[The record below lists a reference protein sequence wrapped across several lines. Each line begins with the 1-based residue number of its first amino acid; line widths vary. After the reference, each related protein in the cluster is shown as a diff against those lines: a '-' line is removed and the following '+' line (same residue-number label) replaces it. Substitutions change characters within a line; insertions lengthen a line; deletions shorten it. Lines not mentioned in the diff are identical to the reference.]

1 MKEMKSQQSD
11 YKVMLDMIKDAK
23 EQYDMY
29 KGLLKDG
36 YRQDDISLSRAQ
48 FLFDA
53 YTLEDIKEMDDD
65 IAKEMLE
72 KVRIPENP
80 DEAETVTRETDDE
93 WVKGLCKDYYES
105 SKHKENS
112 GDLAEDMLSIMEN
125 ENEPSDDFETE
136 YESHYGDMVR
146 AILLQMKKDISSLKD
161 SETDIKKLEDESS
174 EVTTEYMN
182 YMCSP
187 EFEERKHE
195 HIADLKSKLE
205 TIDDEIERKKMEKMI
220 SDVER
225 SYDLSF
231 LLDRLKENPKREAMN
246 IVNTFFDDKRSSY
259 ILSRCKEKLPKIGFN
274 VDVYRFFFN
283 IEENYLPEKYHVY
296 NNLFLF
302 CVMRFISY
310 ANINSKTDCSF
321 VRAIISSMS
330 KLIYEKFSE
339 GKREEFI
346 SLIEEI
352 LSYFEDYQEKFE
364 RDNFLH
370 PNHPRRIEK
379 DREHERDERKLMI
392 DTLTLNGVDVD
403 FDSMSTDDLKDFY
416 KKTLDEI
423 KEKKEKEKVKDL
435 EEFIEKTKKED
446 SEEEAEKVKRDK
458 DMDVKSLME
467 SASQEETDDEETES
481 PEE

>member
-29 KGLLKDG
+29 KGLLRDG
-36 YRQDDISLSRAQ
+36 YRHDDISLSRAQ

-72 KVRIPENP
+72 KVRIPEKPENV
-80 DEAETVTRETDDE
+80 DEEDEVTRQTDDE

-105 SKHKENS
+105 SKHNENS
-112 GDLAEDMLSIMEN
+112 DDLADDMLSIMEN
-125 ENEPSDDFETE
+125 ENETSDDFETE

-220 SDVER
+220 SDVEK

-339 GKREEFI
+339 GKRDEFI
-346 SLIEEI
+346 SLIEEV
-352 LSYFEDYQEKFE
+352 LSYFEDYKEKFE

-379 DREHERDERKLMI
+379 DREHERDERKLMV
-392 DTLTLNGVDVD
+392 DTLTLNDVEAD
-403 FDSMSTDDLKDFY
+403 FESMSTDDLKDFY

-446 SEEEAEKVKRDK
+446 SEEEAEKVKRDR
-458 DMDVKSLME
+458 DMDVKSMIE
-467 SASQEETDDEETES
+467 STSQEEIES
-481 PEE
+481 SEK